1 MNGSTG
7 RKMVRIKNNSVFVGA
22 LFEEFMGVHSELIE
36 RQALA
41 FYRQFNDSD
50 QKKHGSIDSESVD
63 FSPTA
68 LKGFSNIRLG
78 EMSWFGVDIPVWL
91 SSKDARKNRVMIVAM
106 DPLRSEDP
114 SGLIRPDALTLNT
127 PFTIH
132 DKMVK
137 NNYNQQI
144 IELAGK
150 YDIYLTDAYKLFFR
164 DTQNYSVVSNRMPGF
179 KKSFSIHHKMLQKEL
194 DFFNPN

>member
-1 MNGSTG
+1 
-7 RKMVRIKNNSVFVGA
+7 
-22 LFEEFMGVHSELIE
+22 
-36 RQALA
+36 
-41 FYRQFNDSD
+41 
-50 QKKHGSIDSESVD
+50 
-63 FSPTA
+63 
-68 LKGFSNIRLG
+68 
-78 EMSWFGVDIPVWL
+78 
-91 SSKDARKNRVMIVAM
+91 MIVAM

-132 DKMVK
+132 DKTVK

-194 DFFNPN
+194 DFFNPNYILCLGKDAGLAVSALGKFVFRPIGSTSLDYQKRHYKLGETTVFCVPHASGAARGHAAAFLRFHNTTYRSNCYLTDVIDLIEQYMEASDSD